1 MKKFFA
7 IASLLALTL
16 SACSDDVAQSEQ
28 KGEGRVTI
36 GCVAAT
42 NVVETRANVGCTT
55 PTAEDFALKIEGVG
69 HTYTADYATIA
80 EFNEGDNYLHL
91 GSYKATVVAGDIAE
105 EGYDKATFVGSANF
119 SVEAR
124 KNTEVEITATI
135 ANTLVKVEVTD
146 GFKTYFAGGHALKL
160 TTAAG
165 NEFDVT
171 EQTEQAEPIFI
182 APASFTISGTAVKQP
197 NQSGKE
203 GATITL
209 PEYKMEKPAAQTFY
223 TVKFDVKDA
232 GSATLEITLNEKL
245 EESIDIEQELN
256 DNAATSEGSE
266 SEDNE

>member
-7 IASLLALTL
+7 FASLLALTL

-55 PTAEDFALKIEGVG
+55 PVAEDFALRIEGVG

-80 EFNEGDNYLHL
+80 EFNDGNNYLHL

-124 KNTEVEITATI
+124 KNTNVEITAKI

-171 EQTEQAEPIFI
+171 AQAEPIFI
-182 APASFTISGTAVKQP
+182 APASFTIGGTATKQP
-197 NQSGKE
+197 NQSGAE
-203 GATITL
+203 GTAVTL
-209 PEYKMEKPAAQTFY
+209 PEYKMENAAAQTLY
-223 TVKFDVKDA
+223 IVKFDVENA
-232 GSATLEITLNEKL
+232 GGATLTITLNDTL
-245 EESIDIEQELN
+245 VESIDIEQELN
-256 DNAATSEGSE
+256 DNAQ
-266 SEDNE
+266 

>member
-28 KGEGRVTI
+28 KGEGQVTI

-55 PTAEDFALKIEGVG
+55 PAAEDFALRIEGVG
-69 HTYTADYATIA
+69 HTYTADYATIT

-91 GSYKATVVAGDIAE
+91 GTYKATVVAGDITE

-119 SVEAR
+119 TVEAR
-124 KNTEVEITATI
+124 KNTNVEITATI
-135 ANTLVKVEVTD
+135 ANALVKVEVTD
-146 GFKTYFAGGHALKL
+146 AFEAYFEGGHTLKL

-171 EQTEQAEPIFI
+171 EQTEPIFI
-182 APASFTISGTAVKQP
+182 APDSFTIGGTAIKQP
-197 NQSGKE
+197 NQSGVE
-203 GATITL
+203 GTVVTLPNYVLESVAAQTLYTVKLDVENAGGATLTITL
-209 PEYKMEKPAAQTFY
+209 N
-223 TVKFDVKDA
+223 D
-232 GSATLEITLNEKL
+232 TLI
-245 EESIDIEQELN
+245 ESIDIEQELN
-256 DNAATSEGSE
+256 DNAQ
-266 SEDNE
+266 

>member
-7 IASLLALTL
+7 FASLLALTL

-42 NVVETRANVGCTT
+42 NVVDTRANVSCTT
-55 PTAEDFALKIEGVG
+55 PSVADFALTIEGVG
-69 HTYTADYATIA
+69 HTYSANYATIA

-91 GSYKATVVAGDIAE
+91 GSYKATVVAGDITE

-124 KNTEVEITATI
+124 KNTDVEITAKI

-171 EQTEQAEPIFI
+171 AQTEPIFI
-182 APASFTISGTAVKQP
+182 APDSFTIGGTATKQP
-197 NQSGKE
+197 NQSGAE
-203 GATITL
+203 GIAVNL
-209 PEYKMEKPAAQTFY
+209 PEYEKENAAAQTLY
-223 TVKFDVKDA
+223 IVKFDVENA
-232 GSATLEITLNEKL
+232 GGATLTITLNDTL
-245 EESIDIEQELN
+245 VESVDIEQELN
-256 DNAATSEGSE
+256 DNAQ
-266 SEDNE
+266 

>member
-7 IASLLALTL
+7 FASLLALTL
-16 SACSDDVAQSEQ
+16 SACSDDVAQGEQ

-42 NVVETRANVGCTT
+42 NVVDTRADVDCTT
-55 PTAEDFALKIEGVG
+55 PAVEDFALTIEGAG
-69 HTYTADYATIA
+69 HTYSANYATIA
-80 EFNEGDNYLHL
+80 EFNENNYLHL
-91 GSYKATVVAGDIAE
+91 GSYKATVVAGDITE

-124 KNTEVEITATI
+124 KNTDVEITAKI

-171 EQTEQAEPIFI
+171 AQTEPIFI
-182 APASFTISGTAVKQP
+182 APASFTIGGTATKQP
-197 NQSGKE
+197 NQSGAE
-203 GATITL
+203 GTAVTL
-209 PEYKMEKPAAQTFY
+209 PEYKMENAAAQTLY
-223 TVKFDVKDA
+223 IVKFDVENA
-232 GSATLEITLNEKL
+232 GGATLTITLNDTL
-245 EESIDIEQELN
+245 VESIDIEQELN
-256 DNAATSEGSE
+256 DNTQ
-266 SEDNE
+266 

>member
-1 MKKFFA
+1 
-7 IASLLALTL
+7 
-16 SACSDDVAQSEQ
+16 SACSDDVAQGEQ

-42 NVVETRANVGCTT
+42 NVVDTRANVSCTT
-55 PTAEDFALKIEGVG
+55 PEAEDFALKIEGVG

-80 EFNEGDNYLHL
+80 EFNENNYLHL

-146 GFKTYFAGGHALKL
+146 AFKTYFAGGHALKL

-171 EQTEQAEPIFI
+171 AQTEPIFI
-182 APASFTISGTAVKQP
+182 VPDSFTIGGTATKQP
-197 NQSGKE
+197 NQSGAE
-203 GATITL
+203 GTAVTL
-209 PEYKMEKPAAQTFY
+209 PEYKMENAAAQTLY
-223 TVKFDVKDA
+223 IVKFDVENA
-232 GSATLEITLNEKL
+232 GGATLTITLNDTL
-245 EESIDIEQELN
+245 VESIDIEQELN
-256 DNAATSEGSE
+256 DNAQ
-266 SEDNE
+266 

>member
-28 KGEGRVTI
+28 KGEGRVII

-55 PTAEDFALKIEGVG
+55 PTVEDFALKIEGVG

-80 EFNEGDNYLHL
+80 EFNDGNNYLHL
-91 GSYKATVVAGDIAE
+91 GSYKATVVAGDIAD
-105 EGYDKATFVGSANF
+105 EGYDKATFIGSEEF

-124 KNTEVEITATI
+124 KNTDVQITATI
-135 ANTLVKVEVTD
+135 ANALVKVEVTD
-146 GFKTYFAGGHALKL
+146 AFKAYFEGGHTLKL

-171 EQTEQAEPIFI
+171 EEQTEPIFI
-182 APASFTISGTAVKQP
+182 APDSFTIGGTATKQP
-197 NQSGKE
+197 NQSGAE
-203 GATITL
+203 GKVVTLDNYVVESVAAQTLYTVKLDVENAGGATLTITL
-209 PEYKMEKPAAQTFY
+209 N
-223 TVKFDVKDA
+223 D
-232 GSATLEITLNEKL
+232 TLV
-245 EESIDIEQELN
+245 ESIDIEQELN
-256 DNAATSEGSE
+256 DNAQ
-266 SEDNE
+266 

>member
-42 NVVETRANVGCTT
+42 NVVETRANVDCTT
-55 PTAEDFALKIEGVG
+55 PAAEDFALKIEGVG

-80 EFNEGDNYLHL
+80 EFNDGNNYLHL

-119 SVEAR
+119 TVEAR
-124 KNTEVEITATI
+124 KNTDVQITATI
-135 ANTLVKVEVTD
+135 ANALVKVEVTEN
-146 GFKTYFAGGHALKL
+146 FKNYFVGGYELKL

-171 EQTEQAEPIFI
+171 EQTEPIFI
-182 APASFTISGTAVKQP
+182 APASFTIGGTATKQP
-197 NQSGKE
+197 NQSGAE
-203 GATITL
+203 GTVVTLPNYVLESVAAQTLYTVKLDVENAGGATLTITL
-209 PEYKMEKPAAQTFY
+209 N
-223 TVKFDVKDA
+223 D
-232 GSATLEITLNEKL
+232 TLI
-245 EESIDIEQELN
+245 ESIDIEQELN
-256 DNAATSEGSE
+256 DNAQ
-266 SEDNE
+266 

>member
-16 SACSDDVAQSEQ
+16 SACSDDVAQGEQ

-55 PTAEDFALKIEGVG
+55 PAAEDFALTIEGVG
-69 HTYTADYATIA
+69 HTYTADYATIV
-80 EFNEGDNYLHL
+80 EFNDGNNYLHL

-105 EGYDKATFVGSANF
+105 EGYDKATFIGSEEF

-124 KNTEVEITATI
+124 KNTDVQITATI
-135 ANTLVKVEVTD
+135 ANALVKVEVTEN
-146 GFKTYFAGGHALKL
+146 FKNYFVGGHTLKL

-171 EQTEQAEPIFI
+171 KQTEPIFI
-182 APASFTISGTAVKQP
+182 APASFTIGGTAVKQP
-197 NQSGKE
+197 NQSGAA
-203 GATITL
+203 GTAVTL
-209 PEYKMEKPAAQTFY
+209 PEYKKENAAAQTLY
-223 TVKFDVKDA
+223 TVKFDVENA
-232 GSATLEITLNEKL
+232 GGATLTITLNDTL
-245 EESIDIEQELN
+245 VESIDIEQELN
-256 DNAATSEGSE
+256 DNAQ
-266 SEDNE
+266 

>member
-28 KGEGRVTI
+28 KGEGQVTI

-42 NVVETRANVGCTT
+42 NVVETRANVSCTT
-55 PTAEDFALKIEGVG
+55 PSVKDFALTIEGVG
-69 HTYTADYATIA
+69 HTYSANYATIA
-80 EFNEGDNYLHL
+80 EFNENNYLHL
-91 GSYKATVVAGDIAE
+91 GSYKATVVAGDITE

-124 KNTEVEITATI
+124 KNTDVEITAKI

-146 GFKTYFAGGHALKL
+146 AFKTYFAGGHALKI

-171 EQTEQAEPIFI
+171 AQAEPIFI
-182 APASFTISGTAVKQP
+182 APDSFTIGGTATKQP
-197 NQSGKE
+197 NQSGAE
-203 GATITL
+203 GKVVTL
-209 PEYKMEKPAAQTFY
+209 SAYTMDKASAQTLY
-223 TVKFDVKDA
+223 TVKFDVENA
-232 GSATLEITLNEKL
+232 GGATLTITLNDTL
-245 EESIDIEQELN
+245 VESIDIEQELN
-256 DNAATSEGSE
+256 DNAQ
-266 SEDNE
+266 